1 MTKLSIQ
8 PWLLCLTI
16 ITFLLELGYK
26 VLEKK
31 VILIVSRV
39 YSKNTYIQTIRS
51 YEEQSQYL
59 NWFIF
64 SDHVVP
70 PPSINPNLS
79 SQRSTKAFLLTQI
92 FPISYPSVLLTRS
105 SHGYFVSRNK
115 SSISSGPCCNILDGT
130 LFTAFCACRFDS
142 TLQVYI

>member
-1 MTKLSIQ
+1 MAITPDNNYFFIRTRVQSFGKESDTNCKLS
-8 PWLLCLTI
+8 LFNEYSFSDI
-16 ITFLLELGYK
+16 I
-26 VLEKK
+26 
-31 VILIVSRV
+31 VI
-39 YSKNTYIQTIRS
+39 KN
-51 YEEQSQYL
+51 YEEPSQYL

-79 SQRSTKAFLLTQI
+79 SQRCTKAFLLTQI

-142 TLQVYI
+142 TLQVSI